1 MAPLTIGGPMSQ
13 LTRQRL
19 FISLVA
25 LLNLFLAAVLV
36 LNHHDGLPL
45 AVIGIVLLPLAWLT
59 GRQPSVSALPLTET
73 DNHAA

>member
-1 MAPLTIGGPMSQ
+1 MSQ

-36 LNHHDGLPL
+36 LNHHDG
-45 AVIGIVLLPLAWLT
+45 IGIVLLPLAWLT